1 MERTFEEKSKLVQR
15 LENSGVD
22 GRILQWLL
30 KEIGLGDVG
39 GIHMARDMEKWQAV
53 GNIVINFWIPQ
64 NVGKFLKS

>member
-1 MERTFEEKSKLVQR
+1 VTKR

-39 GIHMARDMEKWQAV
+39 GIHLAQDMEEWQAV
-53 GNIVINFWIPQ
+53 GNMVINFWIPQ
-64 NVGKFLKS
+64 NVGNF